1 MLKINLNEAE
11 RFLTLL
17 DESAEQFTFQTFDDN
32 KQRKDQSLARV
43 LNGSFNQHREQLEEL
58 NVRGAGVFVAVNE
71 TDLTGRKAVNIVRPR
86 AVFIEDDHGGAP
98 NPPGLEPHIVVQTS
112 DSRKQ
117 HRYFLIDDATCND
130 LDEWGRVQG
139 RMVLDYFSD
148 PNAKDRARVLRMP
161 GFFHQKDPANLLLV
175 RIIHESGE
183 LPYKWEKIK
192 RHIPPMAARETQR
205 PSEPGDGRKLPELR
219 SALAAI
225 DPDCDY
231 GDWLNVGMGLHY
243 ATNGGSDGLDLW
255 DEWSRGDLS
264 ASHIGAKYPTQN
276 PACISYKWNGFSSAG
291 NLSGAITEK
300 TIFKWAYE
308 AGWQGQAKKG
318 AEPPP
323 RGENTNDDSEPTF
336 KRVSLADVLIN
347 PPETQRYIWAGRV
360 PFEELTLLAAHG
372 GTGKS
377 LFGLQLAAH
386 TSTGASFLGLPTERV
401 KTLFFSAEDATNTI
415 RRRMAA
421 ICQAD
426 GLDPVELAKNLIVL
440 DATAAPCLF
449 QEISDKGVKRG
460 EITAHYSELKAMIE
474 AEGVGFL
481 IVDNASDTFG
491 ANPIDRQ
498 AVTKF
503 IRVLVQLVRGVGGAV
518 LLLSH
523 VNKVTSR
530 NGKHQTDTEGYADS
544 AAWHN
549 AARSRLFLL
558 ATDDQGNLSL
568 AHQKNNLGKKQP
580 DLCISFRED
589 GSSLRANTEQSQINK
604 DLMRQIHRRFLL
616 KLIHEFY
623 SRGEWIN
630 PSANSAMTNVHAM
643 LKAEAGFPFGASR
656 DGKSECFALIRECER
671 DGLLL
676 KEGYKKPDRHNG
688 QRWALTQKGLD
699 LICEIMDKAA

>member
-32 KQRKDQSLARV
+32 KQRRDLSLAKV
-43 LNGSFNQHREQLEEL
+43 LNGSFSQHREQLEEL
-58 NVRGAGVFVAVNE
+58 NIRGAGVFVAVNE
-71 TDLTGRKAVNIVRPR
+71 TDLTGRKAINIIRPR

-98 NPPGLEPHIVVQTS
+98 NPTGLEPHIVVQTF

-117 HRYFLIDDATCND
+117 HRYFLIDEATCNE
-130 LDEWGRVQG
+130 LEEWDRVQE
-139 RMVLDYFSD
+139 RMVFDYFSD

-161 GFFHQKDPANLLLV
+161 GFFHQKDPAHPLPV

-183 LPYKWEKIK
+183 RPYTWEKIK
-192 RHIPPMAARETQR
+192 RHIPPLAARETQR
-205 PSEPGDGRKLPELR
+205 PSAPGDGRKLPELR
-219 SALAAI
+219 SALTVI

-231 GDWLNVGMGLHY
+231 GDWLNVGMGLHH
-243 ATNGGSDGLDLW
+243 ATNGGSDGLYLW
-255 DEWSRGDLS
+255 DEWSATGT
-264 ASHIGAKYPTQN
+264 KYPKNN
-276 PACISYKWNGFSSAG
+276 PSCITYKWNGFNG
-291 NLSGAITEK
+291 CGITEK
-300 TIFKWAYE
+300 TIFKLAYD
-308 AGWQGQAKKG
+308 AGWKGQAKNR

-323 RGENTNDDSEPTF
+323 RDKSADDDGEPTF
-336 KRVSLADVLIN
+336 KRVSLADVLSN

-386 TSTGASFLGLPTERV
+386 TSTGANFLGLPTERV

-426 GLDPVELAKNLIVL
+426 GLDPVALAKNLIVL

-460 EITAHYSELKAMIE
+460 EITAHYSELKAMID

-523 VNKVTSR
+523 VNRVTSR

-558 ATDDQGNLSL
+558 ATDDHGNLSL

-580 DLCISFRED
+580 DLSISFRGD
-589 GSSLRANTEQSQINK
+589 GSSLCANIEQSQVSK

-623 SRGEWIN
+623 SRGEWIS
-630 PSANSAMTNVHAM
+630 PSANSATSNAYAM
-643 LKAEAGFPFGASR
+643 LKAEAGFPFGTSR
-656 DGKSECFALIRECER
+656 DGKSECLALVRECER
-671 DGLLL
+671 DGLLI
-676 KEGYKKPDRHNG
+676 KEDYKKPDRHNG
-688 QRWALTQKGLD
+688 ERWALTQKGLD
-699 LICEIMDKAA
+699 LICEVMDKVA